1 MKKVLCYL
9 AIVVLILLISVPP
22 LIRVLY
28 PKVEEKPIVIEKYSM
43 LTCTKDSYT
52 INESYK
58 NDKAL
63 SIKFTRLLDD
73 QNLEVSNDNNALEF
87 VLDNEL
93 KKIVNANIVDEQ
105 AEIKMISYLLQY
117 NNVTEESL
125 VNLSDYRLPLENQLT
140 HYQAHGYTCETIEQ

>member
-105 AEIKMISYLLQY
+105 AEIKMISYLLEY
-117 NNVTEESL
+117 RNVTEESL
-125 VNLSDYRLPLENQLT
+125 TNLSNYRLPLQDQVN
-140 HYQAHGYTCETIEQ
+140 HYQAHGYTCEKIEQ